1 MREDITLQRSRQD
14 GVAWTVTDLRQLVA
28 VVLADQDLLYAG
40 VPAAEHVDALRGVR
54 IKPHLIADDTAQA
67 GYSLA
72 QVHLLPIQVDG
83 IFT

>member
-1 MREDITLQRSRQD
+1 M
-14 GVAWTVTDLRQLVA
+14 DLRQLVA

-72 QVHLLPIQVDG
+72 KVRLLPIQVDG